1 MIENIENGP
10 LTYCIMVC
18 EKDIDKLDK
27 KTRNNDIII
36 SKLREAVKDIIGLE
50 DDYKILISY
59 YSLKTGEFIQV

>member
-1 MIENIENGP
+1 MIEHKQNGP

-18 EKDIDKLDK
+18 EKDVGKLDK
-27 KTRNNDIII
+27 KTRDNDIII